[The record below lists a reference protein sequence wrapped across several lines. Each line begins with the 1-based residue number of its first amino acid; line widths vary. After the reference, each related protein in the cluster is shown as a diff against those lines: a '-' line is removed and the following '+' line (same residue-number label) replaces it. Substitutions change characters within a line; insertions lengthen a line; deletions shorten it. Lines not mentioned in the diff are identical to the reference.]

1 MLSGL
6 RDSLPILHTLF
17 NGMRMGMQVGL
28 GAYTLQLVLYSCR
41 QMTTSGSADC
51 SQCTAA

>member
-17 NGMRMGMQVGL
+17 NGMRMQVGL